1 MTEPVTIVSTETPN
15 RSPGPRRRWFRFLSC
30 GLLLGLLLATAW
42 WVSSV
47 ERSFSKG
54 KLLLRQLREVEAE
67 KELEKYLLL
76 HARNPQ
82 AILLWAEAVLMGDSR
97 SPVDAA
103 KLALSRLADIPDK
116 SPLSGEARMREGRL
130 ALLILNQPDR
140 AESLLSHSAALD
152 PDLADTHYLLWKLL
166 DLTERF
172 HDSGPHFWKLYEL
185 TPDASK
191 PERLREWYISQFS
204 PISANA
210 ELDRRMGF
218 LRPDQAADNQTTLI
232 RLKEFMWQ
240 EPQSPMVCAAL
251 ASWLIDANERDDALL
266 QLTRNGLSSEAFQ
279 NPHYVAAMVKVLI
292 ELGRLDEAKASFVRW
307 PQPLE
312 GFLYWQTAGRFFEVV
327 DRNDKAAVEAYDK
340 ALSVWPGPADWSIMH
355 RKAQCLNRLG
365 NREAAETVRVE
376 AKRIELL
383 METEVHRTLRLA
395 VLDLRNPNSLRQMVE
410 FYQAIHCT
418 REAKCWQNA
427 FDRLPQNSATLY

>member
-1 MTEPVTIVSTETPN
+1 MTEPEHSVGIETPN
-15 RSPGPRRRWFRFLSC
+15 RSPGPRHRSFRFLSI
-30 GLLLGLLLATAW
+30 GLVLGLLLATAW

-47 ERSFSKG
+47 ERSFRKG

-67 KELEKYLLL
+67 KELEQYLLL
-76 HARNPQ
+76 HPRNPE
-82 AILLWAEAVLMGDSR
+82 AILLWAEAVLTGDSR
-97 SPVDAA
+97 TPKDAA
-103 KLALSRLADIPDK
+103 QLALSRLADIPDE
-116 SPLSGEARMREGRL
+116 SPLGGEARMREGRL
-130 ALLILNQPDR
+130 ALLILHQPDR
-140 AESLLSHSAALD
+140 AESLLRRSAALD

-172 HDSGPHFWKLYEL
+172 HDSAPHFWKLYEL

-218 LRPDQAADNQTTLI
+218 LGQDQAADNQTTLT
-232 RLKEFMWQ
+232 RLKEFMAQ
-240 EPQSPMVCAAL
+240 EPQSPMICAAL
-251 ASWLIDANERDDALL
+251 ASWLIDVLERDEALL
-266 QLTRNGLSSEAFQ
+266 LLTRDGLSAEAFQ
-279 NPHYVAAMVKVLI
+279 NPHYVAAMVKVLM
-292 ELGRLDEAKASFVRW
+292 ELGRLDEARDHFERW
-307 PQPLE
+307 PEPLE
-312 GFLYWQTAGRFFEVV
+312 GFVYWRTAGRLFEVA

-340 ALSVWPGPADWSIMH
+340 ALSVWPGPADWSMMH

-365 NREAAETVRVE
+365 IRDAAETVRVE

-395 VLDLRNPNSLRQMVE
+395 LLDLRNPSSLRQMVE
-410 FYQAIHCT
+410 FYQAIRCELET
-418 REAKCWQNA
+418 KCWQNA
-427 FDRLPQNSATLY
+427 LDRLPHNSGAVY